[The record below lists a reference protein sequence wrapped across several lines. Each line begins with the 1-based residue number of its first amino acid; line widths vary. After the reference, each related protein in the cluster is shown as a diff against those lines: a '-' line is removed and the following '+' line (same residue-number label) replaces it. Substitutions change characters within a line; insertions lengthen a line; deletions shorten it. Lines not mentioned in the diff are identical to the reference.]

1 MTNIPP
7 KPTPVVIPSSQLREA
22 RTTPIQGNPVQWIQ
36 IDNLAGGDLLEI
48 HTESNSYLVAM
59 SGTQRGLM
67 VCSNVEVLNEE
78 VSILGAWGDNGEPQW
93 GTIRTGAG
101 LLFAG
106 VNEAGSATKTSP
118 IVNLFLRKYIKSAPV
133 FPGSSTTKTPGAAL
147 HISSNSNPIL
157 KGSGTINPRPTGQG
171 PKPIP
176 SLGSQSALKPLV
188 KSGTAG
194 TK

>member
-67 VCSNVEVLNEE
+67 VCSNVEVLNGE
-78 VSILGAWGDNGEPQW
+78 VSILGAWGENGEPQW

-106 VNEAGSATKTSP
+106 VNEAGTATKTSA
-118 IVNLFLRKYIKSAPV
+118 IVSLFLRKYIKSAPV
-133 FPGSSTTKTPGAAL
+133 FPVSSTPKTPSSVP
-147 HISSNSNPIL
+147 HILSNSNSVL
-157 KGSGTINPRPTGQG
+157 KGSGTINPRLIGQG
-171 PKPIP
+171 LKPSP
-176 SLGSQSALKPLV
+176 TLGSQSVLKPLV
-188 KSGTAG
+188 KSGTTG
-194 TK
+194 LR